1 MTMNRFLDYFAL
13 WLAMNMIAWSTLWW
27 TYDKT
32 VTWDQEGQLLVQ
44 TSLGSLAA
52 TLAIW
57 GVARATRSGS
67 FVPGKYSKVVEDSLD
82 KTMRV
87 NTQETQVIAPS
98 YDETRSLL
106 AYRVHGVQEIDPIVE
121 VPDVDANA

>member
-1 MTMNRFLDYFAL
+1 
-13 WLAMNMIAWSTLWW
+13 
-27 TYDKT
+27 
-32 VTWDQEGQLLVQ
+32 
-44 TSLGSLAA
+44 
-52 TLAIW
+52 
-57 GVARATRSGS
+57 
-67 FVPGKYSKVVEDSLD
+67 
-82 KTMRV
+82 MRV